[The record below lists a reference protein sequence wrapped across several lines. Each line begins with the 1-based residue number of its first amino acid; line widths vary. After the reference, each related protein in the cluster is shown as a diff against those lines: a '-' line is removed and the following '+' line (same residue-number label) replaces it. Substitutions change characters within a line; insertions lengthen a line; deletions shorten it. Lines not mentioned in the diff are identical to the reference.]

1 MRGWESRSGSSLEAG
16 AVVQG
21 NDDVGLDEGGGSGG
35 RGK

>member
-21 NDDVGLDEGGGSGG
+21 NDDVVLNEGAGSGG
-35 RGK
+35 RDK